1 MFLDR
6 FVEFEIAQG
15 FFDDPCHVGGG
26 GTFGQI
32 EVRAVS
38 YAFEGFFKMVDVEQ
52 EDDLGARALSGN
64 EGDEIGIVV
73 FGEVKIEYED
83 LVVAPSDFAEDAF
96 CVVASLDLHVR

>member
-1 MFLDR
+1 MTEK
-6 FVEFEIAQG
+6 VEIHSRN
-15 FFDDPCHVGGG
+15 CV
-26 GTFGQI
+26 
-32 EVRAVS
+32 
-38 YAFEGFFKMVDVEQ
+38 FEGFFKMVDVEQ

-96 CVVASLDLHVR
+96 WVVASLDLHVR